1 MRRCHRPMD
10 FCVDGVGWSAPEILK
25 TLQPPTRLDHG
36 WQPAKG
42 GPHGTYQIRISL
54 ILNIILYRI
63 SNSYVTLRA
72 VPIAD
77 ARSSAAA

>member
-1 MRRCHRPMD
+1 MD

-25 TLQPPTRLDHG
+25 ALRPPPRLDRDR
-36 WQPAKG
+36 QPAKG
-42 GPHGTYQIRISL
+42 AANGTHQIRISL